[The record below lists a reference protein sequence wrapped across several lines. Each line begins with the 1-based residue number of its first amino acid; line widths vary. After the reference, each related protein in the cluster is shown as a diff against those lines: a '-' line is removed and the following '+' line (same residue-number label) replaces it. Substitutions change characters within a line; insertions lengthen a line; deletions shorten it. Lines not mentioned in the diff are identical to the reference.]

1 MKFIESTEHHF
12 LCLAKMVEF
21 AGFTEESYYWLF
33 VFKTVSLSDLKSM
46 NLSLSSLWKE
56 KN

>member
-1 MKFIESTEHHF
+1 MKFIESTEYHF

-33 VFKTVSLSDLKSM
+33 VFKTVSLSHLKSM